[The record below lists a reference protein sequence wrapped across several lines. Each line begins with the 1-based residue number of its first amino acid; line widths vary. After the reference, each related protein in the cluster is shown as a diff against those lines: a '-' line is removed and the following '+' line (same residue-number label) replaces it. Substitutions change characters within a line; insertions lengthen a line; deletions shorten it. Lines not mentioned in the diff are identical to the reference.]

1 MCSLNLLEKCSLYWS
16 KLLSNDAPQYPCL
29 TFSWSKIANWES
41 SIGRMA
47 SLYTAERQSSL
58 SLLAEA
64 LSLFTKLYT
73 QFMHTNASRSGSN
86 QQCKCNMS
94 WMSRWKNVKSSDI
107 WIGNLGTGFMHNCK
121 FFFSLSFCCLNM
133 NDWLSSLSL

>member
-29 TFSWSKIANWES
+29 TFWWYKIANWES

-58 SLLAEA
+58 SL
-64 LSLFTKLYT
+64 KLCPCLQSSILNSY
-73 QFMHTNASRSGSN
+73 TNASRSGSN

-94 WMSRWKNVKSSDI
+94 WMLRWKKVEQWHMNSKTWQLALCITV
-107 WIGNLGTGFMHNCK
+107 N
-121 FFFSLSFCCLNM
+121 FSFLSFCCLNM